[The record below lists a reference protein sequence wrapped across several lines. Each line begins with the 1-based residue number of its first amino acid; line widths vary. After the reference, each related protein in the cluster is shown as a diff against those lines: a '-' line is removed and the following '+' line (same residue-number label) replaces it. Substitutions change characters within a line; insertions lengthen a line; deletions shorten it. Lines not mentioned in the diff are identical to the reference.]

1 MKKNVN
7 ILMKIS
13 TFLFNDKIQIN
24 IKKGKMI
31 VEKFNLMQYSVHAI
45 LGLIDAEDFVIPEIQ
60 RPFVWKRSQVRDLID
75 SLYNGYPTGYI
86 ITWKNPDVRTKDGG
100 KANGKKVLIDGQQR
114 VTALMAAISG
124 KGVLDNDFNKERIK
138 IAFNPLAED
147 NTKRFAVQDASHLK
161 DKKWIPDIAVVFE
174 REFDSFE
181 FSIHYCEVNE
191 GVKPNVV
198 NKAITE
204 LRGINNRQIGV
215 IELDASLEI
224 DEVTEIFIRINSKGT
239 ALSQS
244 DFVMSK
250 MGADSVHNGNLI
262 RKVVD
267 YFCHLTAKPDFYSN
281 LIKDKEFQ
289 ESKYADKIKWLA
301 NGYDDDIYN
310 PGYGDMLRVSFMHQF
325 RRGKLADL
333 VSLLSGRDFITKE
346 FRDDIIEDSYKKL
359 DKGIVNFINQYHFSQ
374 FVLSIKGAGFVA
386 SKLLNSQ
393 MTLDFAYTLYL
404 ILLNDSEVPK
414 SQIKRY
420 VQKWFVLSTL
430 TSRYIGSPE
439 TQMDRDMRSIS
450 EKGFLKFLSEIES
463 SDLSEIFWTI
473 TLPQN
478 LETSSIN
485 SPAFNTFLAA
495 QINQN
500 CNSMLMNGIK
510 IVDLITISGD
520 VHHIF
525 PKNYLQKNG
534 IKNKIKYNQVANYIY
549 IDTQINKAISDDA
562 PATYFSS
569 VKEQCKTK
577 NIILGNISNEEL
589 LTMNLAENCIPN
601 DIYEMTVSDY
611 DNFLQKRRILMSEFI
626 HKYYLNL

>member
-1 MKKNVN
+1 M
-7 ILMKIS
+7 
-13 TFLFNDKIQIN
+13 T
-24 IKKGKMI
+24 G
-31 VEKFNLMQYSVHAI
+31 EKFNLMQYSVHAI
-45 LGLIDAEDFVIPEIQ
+45 LGLIEAEDFVIPEIQ

-86 ITWKNPDVRTKDGG
+86 ITWKNPDVKTKDGG

-124 KGVLDNDFNKERIK
+124 KEVLDDDFNKERIK

-147 NTKRFAVQDASHLK
+147 ETKRFAVQDASHLK
-161 DKKWIPDIAVVFE
+161 DKKWIPDISVVFE
-174 REFDSFE
+174 PEFDPFE
-181 FSIHYCEVNE
+181 FSIRYCEDNE

-198 NKAITE
+198 NNAVME
-204 LRGINNRQIGV
+204 LRSIANRQIGV

-250 MGADSVHNGNLI
+250 MAADTDHNGSLM
-262 RKVVD
+262 RKTVD
-267 YFCHLTAKPDFYSN
+267 YFCHLAVKPDFYSQM
-281 LIKDKEFQ
+281 IKDQEFQ
-289 ESKYADKIKWLA
+289 DSKYAAKIKWLA
-301 NGYDDDIYN
+301 NDYDDIYDPN
-310 PGYGDMLRVSFMHQF
+310 FGDMLRVSFMHQF

-346 FRDDIIEDSYKKL
+346 YRDDIIDDSYQKL
-359 DKGIVNFINQYHFSQ
+359 DRGIMNFINQYHFSQ
-374 FVLSIKGAGFVA
+374 FVMAIKGAGFVS
-386 SKLLNSQ
+386 SKQLNSQ

-404 ILLNDSEVPK
+404 LLLDDPEIPNA
-414 SQIKRY
+414 QIKRY

-439 TQMDRDMRSIS
+439 SQMDRDMRSIG
-450 EKGFLKFLSEIES
+450 EKGFLKFLSEIEAS
-463 SDLSEIFWTI
+463 ALSETFWTV

-478 LETSSIN
+478 LETSSVN

-500 CNSMLMNGIK
+500 CNSMLMNGTK
-510 IVDLITISGD
+510 IADLITISGD

-534 IKNKIKYNQVANYIY
+534 IKSKTKYNQVANYIY
-549 IDTQINKAISDDA
+549 LDTQVNKAISDEA
-562 PATYFSS
+562 PAVYFAK
-569 VKEQCKTK
+569 VKEQCQTK
-577 NIILGNISNEEL
+577 NIVFGNIADEEML
-589 LTMNLAENCIPN
+589 KRNLEENCIPN
-601 DIYEMTVSDY
+601 NIDEMTFENY
-611 DNFLQKRRILMSEFI
+611 DEFLQMRRALMADLI
-626 HKYYLNL
+626 HQYYMGL

>member
-1 MKKNVN
+1 M
-7 ILMKIS
+7 
-13 TFLFNDKIQIN
+13 T
-24 IKKGKMI
+24 G
-31 VEKFNLMQYSVHAI
+31 EKFNLMQYSVHAI
-45 LGLIDAEDFVIPEIQ
+45 LGLIEAEDFVIPEIQ

-86 ITWKNPDVRTKDGG
+86 ITWKNPDVKTKDGG

-124 KGVLDNDFNKERIK
+124 KEVLDDDFNKERIK

-147 NTKRFAVQDASHLK
+147 ETKRFAVQDASHLK
-161 DKKWIPDIAVVFE
+161 DKKWIPDISVVFE
-174 REFDSFE
+174 PEFDPFE
-181 FSIHYCEVNE
+181 FSIRYCEDNE

-198 NKAITE
+198 NNAVME
-204 LRGINNRQIGV
+204 LRSIANRQIGV

-224 DEVTEIFIRINSKGT
+224 DEVTEIFICINSKGT

-250 MGADSVHNGNLI
+250 MAADTDHNGSLM
-262 RKVVD
+262 RKTVD
-267 YFCHLTAKPDFYSN
+267 YFCHLAVKPDFYSQM
-281 LIKDKEFQ
+281 IKDQEFQ
-289 ESKYADKIKWLA
+289 DSKYAAKIKWLA
-301 NGYDDDIYN
+301 NDYDDIYDPN
-310 PGYGDMLRVSFMHQF
+310 FGDMLRVSFMHQF

-346 FRDDIIEDSYKKL
+346 YRDDIIDDSYQKL
-359 DKGIVNFINQYHFSQ
+359 DQGIMNFINQYHFSQ
-374 FVLSIKGAGFVA
+374 FVMAIKGAGFVS
-386 SKLLNSQ
+386 SKQLNSQ

-404 ILLNDSEVPK
+404 MLLDDPEIPNA
-414 SQIKRY
+414 QIKRY

-439 TQMDRDMRSIS
+439 SQMDRDMRSIG
-450 EKGFLKFLSEIES
+450 EKGFLKFLSEIEAS
-463 SDLSEIFWTI
+463 ALSETFWTV

-478 LETSSIN
+478 LETSSVN

-500 CNSMLMNGIK
+500 CNSMLMNGTK
-510 IVDLITISGD
+510 IADLITISGD

-534 IKNKIKYNQVANYIY
+534 IKSKTKYNQVANYIY
-549 IDTQINKAISDDA
+549 LDTQVNKAISDEA
-562 PATYFSS
+562 PAVYFAK
-569 VKEQCKTK
+569 VKEQCQTK
-577 NIILGNISNEEL
+577 NVVFGNIMSDTL
-589 LTMNLAENCIPN
+589 LKTNLAENYIPN
-601 DIYEMTVSDY
+601 NVDQMTFENY
-611 DNFLQKRRILMSEFI
+611 DEFLQKRRMLMADMI
-626 HKYYLNL
+626 HQYYMGL

>member
-1 MKKNVN
+1 
-7 ILMKIS
+7 
-13 TFLFNDKIQIN
+13 
-24 IKKGKMI
+24 
-31 VEKFNLMQYSVHAI
+31 
-45 LGLIDAEDFVIPEIQ
+45 
-60 RPFVWKRSQVRDLID
+60 
-75 SLYNGYPTGYI
+75 
-86 ITWKNPDVRTKDGG
+86 
-100 KANGKKVLIDGQQR
+100 
-114 VTALMAAISG
+114 MAAISG
-124 KGVLDNDFNKERIK
+124 KEVLDNDFNKERIK

-450 EKGFLKFLSEIES
+450 EKGFLKFLSEVES
-463 SDLSEIFWTI
+463 SDLSETFWTI

-611 DNFLQKRRILMSEFI
+611 DDFLQKRRILMSEFI